1 MNLSPETWPRNI
13 FVCIPAYQSSAS
25 LAGLLPE
32 LLKAVPAAHVC
43 VVDDGSTDGTDAL
56 CTRVGVRTVRH
67 PENRGKG
74 AALVTGITILLE
86 NGAEAVITMDADG
99 QHAVADIGLF
109 VDEFRLHP
117 ETGICIGR
125 RQFAKSGMPL
135 SRIVSNS
142 LTSRILS
149 LLCGVPVPDS
159 QCGYRLYSARLLRGI
174 TITCTR
180 YTMESEV
187 ILKAARRGFPV
198 RSVPVQTLYL
208 RGQSHIS
215 HLTDTLR
222 WIRAVLGI
230 WIRLRLYGI
239 SEPRRG
245 P

>member
-1 MNLSPETWPRNI
+1 MNLSLETWPRNVFI
-13 FVCIPAYQSSAS
+13 CIPSYQACEA
-25 LAGLLPE
+25 LALLLPGLLDT
-32 LLKAVPAAHVC
+32 VPAAQVL
-43 VVDDGSTDGTDAL
+43 VVDDGSTDTTGEL
-56 CTRVGVRTVRH
+56 CSRIDIRHVRNA
-67 PENRGKG
+67 ENRGKG
-74 AALVTGITILLE
+74 AALTAGFTILLE
-86 NGAEAVITMDADG
+86 KGAEAVITMDADG
-99 QHAVADIGLF
+99 QHAVADLGLF

-117 ETGICIGR
+117 GTGICIGR

-135 SRIVSNS
+135 SRIVSNT

-149 LLCGVPVPDS
+149 ILCGVPVPDS

-187 ILKAARRGFPV
+187 ILKAARLGFPV

-230 WIRLRLYGI
+230 WLRLRLYGI

>member
-1 MNLSPETWPRNI
+1 MNLSPENWPRDI
-13 FVCIPAYQSSAS
+13 FVCIPAYQSSSS

-32 LLKAVPAAHVC
+32 LLNAVPAAHVC
-43 VVDDGSTDGTDAL
+43 VVDDGSTDATGEL
-56 CTRVGVRTVRH
+56 CSRTGINHARH
-67 PENRGKG
+67 AENRGKG
-74 AALVTGITILLE
+74 AALATGFTILLE
-86 NGAEAVITMDADG
+86 KGAEAVITMDADG
-99 QHAVADIGLF
+99 QHAVADLGLF
-109 VDEFRLHP
+109 VEEFRRHP

-125 RQFAKSGMPL
+125 RKFAKSGMPL
-135 SRIVSNS
+135 SRIVSNA

-187 ILKAARRGFPV
+187 ILKAARLGFPV